1 MLCKLYLKKL
11 LKINWKTKGRQDDQL
26 RGYYTIQTL
35 ALKSSSSA
43 VGTDNRIR
51 KKKKKNSVK
60 MLWKVN
66 ETRNSDV

>member
-51 KKKKKNSVK
+51 KKKKNSVK

>member
-26 RGYYTIQTL
+26 RGYYRIQTL

-51 KKKKKNSVK
+51 KKKKKQCQDALESK
-60 MLWKVN
+60 
-66 ETRNSDV
+66 

>member
-43 VGTDNRIR
+43 VVTDNIIR
-51 KKKKKNSVK
+51 KKKKKQCLDALESK
-60 MLWKVN
+60 
-66 ETRNSDV
+66 